1 MMQKVIEY
9 LRNVRAEMGKV
20 TWPTYGE
27 IWTATLLVLAL
38 SAVVSLFVFVCDK
51 VLNLVLGRLL

>member
-1 MMQKVIEY
+1 MQKVIEY